1 MSPHRSSCN
10 ILFTAHI
17 ATITAETLSSSISAC
32 ADLVGLAGCVATAN
46 RKTHGC
52 PLSLKDFDAM
62 EQGIFET
69 MITKASAPCPSMP
82 DDFKVQLANHM
93 TIQQLIIKLDQLYR
107 TFIVKHWKPKAL
119 ARMAPKVADTWAA
132 LTHLGP
138 DVDTL
143 ETGHVLQHLN
153 EQVGMPAN

>member
-1 MSPHRSSCN
+1 M
-10 ILFTAHI
+10 
-17 ATITAETLSSSISAC
+17 
-32 ADLVGLAGCVATAN
+32 ATAN